1 MDYEYYINKWKLEKS
16 FKIESDK
23 IKEKYYI
30 YTEFPMANQ
39 YGFQNINLKGIVSS
53 DIYSRF
59 YRMNDK
65 NVFFPLGFHTLSKS
79 SFVETKKLSNY
90 LNDDLANIMHKQ
102 LLNLGIGINENK
114 LIDLRHNEY
123 LASLQQAFIDFYEKG
138 YIEYKNRYVYYDKA
152 HEKIYD
158 ELTIKNNKLPYIDY
172 RCFVLK
178 IKDLKDKIL
187 KSINDLDTSIDI
199 KNKLISYLGPKRIM
213 DIDFITSNFSTIH
226 LEIDNPEYMAGISFI
241 FINPDYAD
249 ITNYLDS
256 SYYNDVFN
264 YLDGKDDRIF
274 AFTGVYATNPLTG
287 KDIPLFISTM
297 YNMPFYVGNPS
308 LDEEDMALALENS
321 IETPIIL
328 KNDKLINSDFL
339 DGLDKDEAN
348 QKIFEMFLDAEICKE
363 HIIYTNDEINL
374 SSIDNF
380 GPLFPYLEDKD
391 TKKIKSLKG
400 HLPYAFSDKLRPT
413 LIDNV
418 DIVGDTMN
426 GTINNLFT
434 EGMLPILAILY
445 DSIGSIVPIFS
456 NDALDQYYDFGSIK
470 YAIVSKNNILETIF
484 MPLVFGIIIN
494 KELDDDLLKIEKVDV
509 YSDLLDKDSE
519 LIKRSNNN
527 LVDLDS
533 LLKEYGPDAIR
544 YYLIKASNLDEDL
557 KVDEEEIKELSIKI
571 NKLEKTLKRIGE
583 GSSRLDYLV
592 FNLLM
597 DTTKALKDKKINK
610 YVNLLNDF
618 IDNHMNDVELSD
630 KECLTFIKII
640 SPILPFIAEEIYKER
655 FNGKYSILN
664 EAWPE

>member
-339 DGLDKDEAN
+339 DGLDKNEAN
-348 QKIFEMFLDAEICKE
+348 QKIFEIFLDAEICKE

-640 SPILPFIAEEIYKER
+640 SPILPFVAEEIYKER

>member
-187 KSINDLDTSIDI
+187 KSINDLDTSIEI

-640 SPILPFIAEEIYKER
+640 SPILPFVAEEIYKER

>member
-226 LEIDNPEYMAGISFI
+226 LEIDN
-241 FINPDYAD
+241 
-249 ITNYLDS
+249 
-256 SYYNDVFN
+256 
-264 YLDGKDDRIF
+264 
-274 AFTGVYATNPLTG
+274 
-287 KDIPLFISTM
+287 
-297 YNMPFYVGNPS
+297 
-308 LDEEDMALALENS
+308 
-321 IETPIIL
+321 
-328 KNDKLINSDFL
+328 
-339 DGLDKDEAN
+339 
-348 QKIFEMFLDAEICKE
+348 Q
-363 HIIYTNDEINL
+363 
-374 SSIDNF
+374 
-380 GPLFPYLEDKD
+380 
-391 TKKIKSLKG
+391 
-400 HLPYAFSDKLRPT
+400 
-413 LIDNV
+413 
-418 DIVGDTMN
+418 
-426 GTINNLFT
+426 
-434 EGMLPILAILY
+434 
-445 DSIGSIVPIFS
+445 
-456 NDALDQYYDFGSIK
+456 
-470 YAIVSKNNILETIF
+470 NIW
-484 MPLVFGIIIN
+484 LV
-494 KELDDDLLKIEKVDV
+494 
-509 YSDLLDKDSE
+509 
-519 LIKRSNNN
+519 
-527 LVDLDS
+527 
-533 LLKEYGPDAIR
+533 
-544 YYLIKASNLDEDL
+544 
-557 KVDEEEIKELSIKI
+557 
-571 NKLEKTLKRIGE
+571 
-583 GSSRLDYLV
+583 
-592 FNLLM
+592 
-597 DTTKALKDKKINK
+597 
-610 YVNLLNDF
+610 
-618 IDNHMNDVELSD
+618 
-630 KECLTFIKII
+630 
-640 SPILPFIAEEIYKER
+640 
-655 FNGKYSILN
+655 
-664 EAWPE
+664 

>member
-339 DGLDKDEAN
+339 DGLDKNEAN

-640 SPILPFIAEEIYKER
+640 SPILPFVAEEIYKER

>member
-39 YGFQNINLKGIVSS
+39 YGFQNL
-53 DIYSRF
+53 DIRGLIIADVYSR
-59 YRMNDK
+59 YNRMNDK

-79 SFVETKKLSNY
+79 SFVESKKLSNY

-297 YNMPFYVGNPS
+297 YNIPFYVGNPS

-339 DGLDKDEAN
+339 DGLNKDEAN

-571 NKLEKTLKRIGE
+571 NKLEKTLKKIGE

>member
-1 MDYEYYINKWKLEKS
+1 MDYSFFVEKWKKEKC

-39 YGFQNINLKGIVSS
+39 YGFQNINLKGIVTS

-79 SFVETKKLSNY
+79 SFVETKKLSSY
-90 LNDDLANIMHKQ
+90 LNDDLANVMKDQ
-102 LLNLGIGINENK
+102 LERLGIGINENK

-123 LASLQQAFIDFYEKG
+123 LASLQQAFIDLYNKG
-138 YIEYKNRYVYYDKA
+138 YIEYKNRYVYYDKTN
-152 HEKIYD
+152 EKIYD
-158 ELTIKNNKLPYIDY
+158 NLTIKNKKLPVIDY

-178 IKDLKDKIL
+178 INNLKDKIIDN
-187 KSINDLDTSIDI
+187 INLIDTKEEI
-199 KNKLISYLGPKRIM
+199 KEQLISYLGPKRIM
-213 DIDFITSNFSTIH
+213 EIDFLTSNASTIH
-226 LEIDNPEYMAGISFI
+226 LELRNPEYMAGISFI
-241 FINPDYAD
+241 FINPEKTE

-256 SYYNDVFN
+256 AYYNDVFN
-264 YLDGKDDRIF
+264 YLDGDDRLF
-274 AFTGVYATNPLTG
+274 AFSGVYATNPLTG

-297 YNMPFYVGNPS
+297 YDEAFYIGNPS

-321 IETPIIL
+321 IETPIIIE
-328 KNDKLINSDFL
+328 NGHLINSDFL
-339 DGLDKDEAN
+339 DGLTFDEAN
-348 QKIFEMFLDAEICKE
+348 DKIFEAFLDAEICKC
-363 HIIYTNDEINL
+363 HTIYTNDEINL

-380 GPLFPYLEDKD
+380 GPLFPFLEDKD
-391 TKKIKSLKG
+391 TKKIKSLEG

-434 EGMLPILAILY
+434 EGMIPILSILY

-456 NDALDQYYDFGSIK
+456 NEALDQYYDFGSIK
-470 YAIVSKNNILETIF
+470 YSIVSKNNLLETIF
-484 MPLVFGIIIN
+484 MPIVLSTIIN
-494 KELDDDLLKIEKVDV
+494 NEIDGDPIRIEKIDI
-509 YSDLLDKDSE
+509 YSDLVDKNLE

-527 LVDLDS
+527 LIDFDS
-533 LLKEYGPDAIR
+533 LLNTYGPEALR
-544 YYLIKASNLDEDL
+544 YFLIKDSKLDEDL
-557 KVDEEEIKELSIKI
+557 ILDEDKIKEISLKL
-571 NKLEKTLKRIGE
+571 NKLEKFLRKKGE
-583 GSSRLDYLV
+583 GSSKMDYLV
-592 FNLLM
+592 FNLIK
-597 DTTKALKDKKINK
+597 DASRALNNKNINK
-610 YVNLLNDF
+610 YIDMIDEF
-618 IDNHMNDVELSD
+618 IDTYFNDVELSD
-630 KECLTFIKII
+630 KECLAFIKLI
-640 SPILPFIAEEIYKER
+640 SPILPFMAEDIYIER